1 MLRSIRRAAI
11 CACVGILAAAP
22 VFAAPNTVTIENAW
36 TRATPGHSDIGAVF
50 LTVTSPTA
58 DRLIAATTPAAG
70 RAELHV
76 HRMEDG
82 VMKMRQVDGIDL
94 PASKKV
100 TLAPHGYHVM
110 LFGLKAPL
118 KSGDRLPLT
127 LSFAHAAPLTVS
139 VPVIGLRDKAPTAA
153 ASTAD
158 HGMGQMDH
166 MDMGHMN

>member
-22 VFAAPNTVTIENAW
+22 AFAAPNTVTIENAW

-50 LTVTSPTA
+50 LTMTSPAA
-58 DRLIAATTPAAG
+58 DRLIAAATPAAG
-70 RAELHV
+70 RAELHI
-76 HRMEDG
+76 HTIEGG

-94 PASKKV
+94 PAGEKV

-110 LFGLKAPL
+110 LFGLKAAL
-118 KSGDRLPLT
+118 TAGDRFPLT
-127 LSFAHAAPLTVS
+127 LRFAHAAAQTVS
-139 VPVIGLRDKAPTAA
+139 LAVIGLHVKARAVAA
-153 ASTAD
+153 PSTGP
-158 HGMGQMDH
+158 GMGQMDH